1 MAPKTMTKAPWHLW
15 LIGVLGLLWNG
26 FGVYDYLMT
35 VTRGE
40 AYLRGMGMT
49 DPQIAY
55 FNAMPSWMT
64 GVWAVGVWGALLG
77 TVLLLL
83 RSRWAV
89 PAFRASIAALIIS
102 LLYTYVL
109 SDGARVMGSQVV
121 VMNAVVT
128 AAAALF
134 LWYAS
139 VMRRRGL
146 LR

>member
-1 MAPKTMTKAPWHLW
+1 MAVGAVTKAPWHLW
-15 LIGVLGLLWNG
+15 LVGVVGLLWNG

-35 VTRGE
+35 VTQGE

-89 PAFRASIAALIIS
+89 PAFRASIAALIVS

-109 SDGARVMGSQVV
+109 SDGLRVMGSQVV
-121 VMNAVVT
+121 VMNVVVT
-128 AAAALF
+128 TAAALF
-134 LWYAS
+134 LWYSSA
-139 VMRRRGL
+139 MRARGVL
-146 LR
+146 K

>member
-1 MAPKTMTKAPWHLW
+1 MTKAPWHLW

-35 VTRGE
+35 VTQGE

-128 AAAALF
+128 TAAALF

>member
-1 MAPKTMTKAPWHLW
+1 MTKATWHLW

-35 VTRGE
+35 VTQGE

-128 AAAALF
+128 TAAALF